1 MANPSKKKGTGGET
15 ELLRL
20 LSING
25 MVRTPPASPWDL
37 ERPGTFDD
45 EAWADGYDLTDV
57 TIMPDPPLNALA
69 TRPDNGKWLVTVDLD
84 TFRELVRRSF
94 WTGPI
99 RVEVKRYAR
108 FALHGIWVK
117 KFGNK

>member
-20 LSING
+20 LEIKG

-37 ERPGTFDD
+37 ERP
-45 EAWADGYDLTDV
+45 ELLPDLDWQPADV
-57 TIMPDPPLNALA
+57 TIVPDPPLNALA

-108 FALHGIWVK
+108 FALHGIWAK